1 MQMKRRNFI
10 VNFLAGLIL
19 FVLGFF
25 TGTAKAST
33 KKSSVESDTKAT
45 FITSNQTFLIPSD
58 YATLQEAIDDL
69 SAAIIAKNA
78 MIELKIEKDH
88 QPSTGITIE
97 NMDCSQFKI
106 TSDSMVRVADD
117 FKGHFIKGIHS
128 QLPTL
133 GTKVDMRNRGED
145 GYHVSKGS
153 RGYVLDNCGIRRA
166 KGRGLYVN
174 ESSSVEARGSE
185 FIGCHNRNVW
195 ITRASTLS
203 AELANFSGN
212 VGGENA
218 IYVSRGSTANIL
230 EADVSNA
237 FKNGI
242 GVIRSVV
249 NCESVNV
256 SHAGLT
262 GLVVQRGSR
271 IIGEFMNATEC
282 GKNGIRVE
290 TGSTGSI
297 RGSDVSKAA
306 EIGLYIREAC
316 HIDASGLIANQCGE
330 DGIRV
335 DESSIINAR
344 SVTSQNNKGLD
355 MRVQSGSTINAQQA
369 KTTKGTP
376 SVQDCGVQAFN
387 TIDGANGIIYA

>member
-1 MQMKRRNFI
+1 MKRRNFI
-10 VNFLAGLIL
+10 VNFIAGAIL
-19 FVLGFF
+19 FAFGFL

-33 KKSSVESDTKAT
+33 GPSKRSPADDTEVR

-69 SAAIIAKNA
+69 AAKIIAKNV

-88 QPSTGITIE
+88 RPSTGITIE
-97 NMDCSQFKI
+97 NTDCSQFKI
-106 TSDSMVRVADD
+106 TSDSIVRVADD
-117 FKGHFIKGIHS
+117 FSGHFIKGIHS
-128 QLPTL
+128 HLPIL
-133 GTKVDMRNRGED
+133 AAKIDMRNRGED

-153 RGYVLDNCGIRRA
+153 RGFVLNNCGIRRA

-212 VGGENA
+212 AGGENA
-218 IYVSRGSTANIL
+218 VYVSRGSTANIL
-230 EADVSNA
+230 EANVSNA
-237 FKNGI
+237 FQNGI
-242 GVIRSVV
+242 GVIRSIV

-256 SHAGLT
+256 SNAGLT

-271 IIGEFMNATEC
+271 IAGEFMNATGC
-282 GKNGIRVE
+282 GRNGIRIE
-290 TGSTGSI
+290 TGSNGTV
-297 RGSDVSKAA
+297 RGSNVSKAS
-306 EIGLYIREAC
+306 EIGLFVREAC
-316 HIDASGLIANQCGE
+316 HVDASELVATHCGAEGLQVI
-330 DGIRV
+330 
-335 DESSIINAR
+335 ESSILNAR
-344 SVTSQNNKGLD
+344 MVISTNNNGLD
-355 MRVQSGSTINAQQA
+355 INVQSGSSINANQA
-369 KTTKGTP
+369 NTTKGTP
-376 SVQDCGVQAFN
+376 GVQDCGVKAFN